1 MEEIKLKLREFAEKR
16 NWEQFHTPKNL
27 VMALS
32 GEVGELIDIF
42 QWLTPEE
49 SQKIKRIITFGISA
63 IAITATS
70 MVLLKLASIMVQDI
84 KKMQG

>member
-1 MEEIKLKLREFAEKR
+1 MEKKTKEEI
-16 NWEQFHTPKNL
+16 
-27 VMALS
+27 
-32 GEVGELIDIF
+32 
-42 QWLTPEE
+42 LTE

-70 MVLLKLASIMVQDI
+70 MVLIKLASIMVQDI